1 MTSARNSL
9 DPKNSIASGR
19 GRQADS
25 SWKSVWQGS
34 APGAGADN
42 GRGTG
47 GAVIAY
53 QMLRTA
59 IVEGQL
65 APGQRL
71 IEQRLAEE
79 LSLSRTPI
87 REAVRMLTADGLV
100 VAERHRGA
108 VVRKLDRDDVLD
120 LYELRGRLE
129 GYACERAATR
139 ITPEQLAIIDTG
151 IEGFGA
157 AVQDKSLSE
166 LDRTRRVS
174 AANGTIHGTIILAS
188 GHERLAHILSITVD
202 APAVFAALRGFG
214 EAQLG
219 QSNLFHRLIRD
230 AIARGEPTR
239 AGQLM
244 HEHIMQGRDE
254 VLTQIGGGDMAEH
267 AGGRRVSAS

>member
-1 MTSARNSL
+1 MAANRRDQRPGGKQTSA
-9 DPKNSIASGR
+9 KGR
-19 GRQADS
+19 PTDK
-25 SWKSVWQGS
+25 SWSSVWQGGPAQIGS
-34 APGAGADN
+34 DTDDN
-42 GRGTG
+42 GRASG
-47 GAVIAY
+47 GAAVAY
-53 QMLRTA
+53 QALRTA

-65 APGQRL
+65 EPGQRL

-108 VVRKLDRDDVLD
+108 MVRKLDRDDVLD

-139 ITPEQLAIIDTG
+139 ITLDQLMLIDKG
-151 IEGFGA
+151 IDDFNT
-157 AVQDKSLSE
+157 AVRDRNLSE

-174 AANGTIHGTIILAS
+174 AANGDIHGTIILAS

-202 APAVFAALRGFG
+202 APAVFAALRGFN
-214 EAQLG
+214 EAQLS
-219 QSNLFHRLIRD
+219 QSNLFHQLIRD
-230 AIARGEPTR
+230 AIARGEPMR

-244 HEHIMQGRDE
+244 HEHILQGRDE
-254 VLTQIGGGDMAEH
+254 VLAQIGDGSDGAPP
-267 AGGRRVSAS
+267 G

>member
-1 MTSARNSL
+1 MPPPDAVTAAPKGRPADQSWRN
-9 DPKNSIASGR
+9 
-19 GRQADS
+19 
-25 SWKSVWQGS
+25 VWQSAGTLGGEGDESDRGS
-34 APGAGADN
+34 
-42 GRGTG
+42 G
-47 GAVIAY
+47 GAAVAY
-53 QMLRTA
+53 RALRTA

-65 APGQRL
+65 KPGQRL

-108 VVRKLDRDDVLD
+108 MVRKLDRDDVLD

-139 ITPEQLAIIDTG
+139 ITPEQLTIIDDG
-151 IEGFGA
+151 ITDFGT
-157 AVQDKSLSE
+157 AVRDRSLTT

-174 AANGTIHGTIILAS
+174 AANGCIHGTIILAS

-202 APAVFAALRGFG
+202 APAVFAALRGFS
-214 EAQLG
+214 EAQLS
-219 QSNLFHRLIRD
+219 QSNLFHQLIRD
-230 AIARGEPTR
+230 AIARGEPAR

-244 HEHIMQGRDE
+244 HEHILQGRDE
-254 VLTQIGGGDMAEH
+254 VLEQLGDVLDGGEPAP
-267 AGGRRVSAS
+267 AR

>member
-1 MTSARNSL
+1 MAGTSGAHEPAGPR
-9 DPKNSIASGR
+9 ASAKGR
-19 GRQADS
+19 PAAK
-25 SWKSVWQGS
+25 SWSSVWQG
-34 APGAGADN
+34 GAALDGGGSDGN
-42 GRGTG
+42 GRRSG
-47 GAVIAY
+47 GAAVAY
-53 QMLRTA
+53 RALRTA

-65 APGQRL
+65 QPGQRL

-108 VVRKLDRDDVLD
+108 IVRKLDHDDVLD

-139 ITPEQLAIIDTG
+139 ITPEQLAMIDQG
-151 IEGFGA
+151 IDAFSA
-157 AVQDKSLSE
+157 AVLDRSLTE

-174 AANGTIHGTIILAS
+174 AANGDIHGTIILAS
-188 GHERLAHILSITVD
+188 NHERLAHILSITVD
-202 APAVFAALRGFG
+202 APAVFAALRGFS
-214 EAQLG
+214 EAQLS

-254 VLTQIGGGDMAEH
+254 VLAQIGGD
-267 AGGRRVSAS
+267 VSQYKAIRP

>member
-1 MTSARNSL
+1 MTARPPLATAQDESSAATA
-9 DPKNSIASGR
+9 KGR
-19 GRQADS
+19 PADS
-25 SWKSVWQGS
+25 SWSHNWQRPAAS
-34 APGAGADN
+34 RPGAG
-42 GRGTG
+42 RSSG
-47 GAVIAY
+47 GAAVAY
-53 QMLRTA
+53 EVLRTA

-65 APGQRL
+65 QPGQRL

-87 REAVRMLTADGLV
+87 REAVRMLTSDGLV

-108 VVRKLDRDDVLD
+108 VVRKLDRNDVLD

-139 ITPEQLAIIDTG
+139 ITPDLLTIIDRG
-151 IEGFGA
+151 IADFSQ
-157 AVQDKSLSE
+157 AVSDRSLSE

-174 AANGTIHGTIILAS
+174 AANGAIHGTIIEAS

-202 APAVFAALRGFG
+202 APFVFAALRGFD
-214 EAQLG
+214 ESQLS

-230 AIARGEPTR
+230 AIARGEPER

-244 HEHIMQGRDE
+244 HEHILQGRDQ
-254 VLTQIGGGDMAEH
+254 VLAEIGEDGADKPV
-267 AGGRRVSAS
+267 R